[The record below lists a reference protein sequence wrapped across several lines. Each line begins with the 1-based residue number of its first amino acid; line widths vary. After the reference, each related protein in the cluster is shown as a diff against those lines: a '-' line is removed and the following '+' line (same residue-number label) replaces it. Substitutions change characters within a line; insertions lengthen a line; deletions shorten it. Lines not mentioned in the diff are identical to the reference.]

1 MSDGVESFEV
11 GRESNPPAHRSSRS
25 FFISQDVSDKAWYY
39 LVKAMKSKRVQRKLK
54 GEHLDVVSDH
64 AWIFQFIDIIYVGTI
79 TEISRIIEQCGTGPD
94 VYMLCVAY
102 FVIMFNTR
110 AAFDVYA
117 CISGAKGIALI
128 IAFALYG
135 IGVFIMTINIAV
147 NQSEEEQE
155 TDEAAVVYSYSNQ
168 SSTLGSEHCMIS
180 YDYNIAFASA
190 FLFTRVNLIIMYF
203 LYFKV
208 FHEVNITGLAPAW
221 GTDAQGNP
229 VYASDLDSAQVETAL
244 RAAAARNPDLTTD
257 AGTSRVSE
265 ATRSHILR
273 HSSIRAMEGLGK
285 SSSISQHFSHIL
297 LLKVGPLVVSSVVMI
312 LLLVQRLNH
321 ISVLV
326 AVATVEFLGDF
337 LPSFFIRSKAEW
349 KELSVHKH
357 FAQERLGLYFMLV
370 MGEAVLGFS
379 SVQSHNGGPK
389 PVYYFLM

>member
-1 MSDGVESFEV
+1 MDGVESFEV
-11 GRESNPPAHRSSRS
+11 GRESNPPAHRASRS
-25 FFISQDVSDKAWYY
+25 FFISPEVSDKAWYY

-79 TEISRIIEQCGTGPD
+79 TEISRIIEQCGTGSD
-94 VYMLCVAY
+94 VYLLCVAY

-147 NQSEEEQE
+147 NQGEEESTE
-155 TDEAAVVYSYSNQ
+155 VDEAAVYSYVDESNK
-168 SSTLGSEHCMIS
+168 LGSEHCMIS
-180 YDYNIAFASA
+180 YDYNVAFASA

-229 VYASDLDSAQVETAL
+229 VYASDLDAARVEAAL
-244 RAAAARNPDLTTD
+244 RGAAERNPELTTN

-265 ATRSHILR
+265 GTRNHILR
-273 HSSIRAMEGLGK
+273 GSSIRAMEGLGK
-285 SSSISQHFSHIL
+285 SSNISQHFSHIL
-297 LLKVGPLVVSSVVMI
+297 LLKVGPLVVSSAVMI
-312 LLLVQRLNH
+312 LLLVQRVEH
-321 ISVLV
+321 IAVLV
-326 AVATVEFLGDF
+326 AVATIEFCGDF
-337 LPSFFIRSKAEW
+337 LPSFFIHSKAEW